1 MSKYKYII
9 NNIFPPYPPSEN
21 KEKEKN
27 KEKEEK
33 RKKIIPGE
41 FNYVNDKN
49 YKIMLVTAWKA
60 IDILELWD
68 FVKEDIES
76 FACSTDPRLG
86 YILNQIEKLG
96 YDGHSGV
103 SFGLV
108 MRNMQYIIKNG
119 EEEFIKMV
127 LKLEY

>member
-1 MSKYKYII
+1 MSKYNYII
-9 NNIFPPYPPSEN
+9 NKIFPPHPPS
-21 KEKEKN
+21 EKEKN

-33 RKKIIPGE
+33 RNKIIPGE
-41 FNYVNDKN
+41 FNYINDKN

-60 IDILELWD
+60 IDKLELWD
-68 FVKEDIES
+68 FVKQDIES
-76 FACSTDPRLG
+76 FACSTDPRLRC
-86 YILNQIEKLG
+86 ILNEIEKLG

-108 MRNMQYIIKNG
+108 MRNMQYIAKNG